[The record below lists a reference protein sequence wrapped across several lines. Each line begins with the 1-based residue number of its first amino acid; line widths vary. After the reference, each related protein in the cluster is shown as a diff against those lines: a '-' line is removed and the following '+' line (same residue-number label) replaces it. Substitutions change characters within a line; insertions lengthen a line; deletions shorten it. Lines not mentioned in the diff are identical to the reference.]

1 MSSLPTKLG
10 NTPSVM
16 IQGTG
21 SDVGKSLLVSG
32 LARALAIRGLNVYP
46 FKPQNMSNNAAICEG
61 GEIGRAQALQARA
74 AGVLPISDMNPI
86 LLKPQ
91 SEIGSQVIVR
101 GRVLCNAQ
109 AREYHSLKPTLL
121 PHVLDSFYSI
131 SSKADIVLVEGAG
144 STAEVNLREGD
155 LANMGFAEA
164 ADLPVVLVGDIER
177 GGVIASLVG
186 TFELLSDS
194 ERKRIKGLIVNKFRG
209 DTSLFDDAKTILENR
224 IKAPLLGV
232 VPWLSEAAILPE
244 EDSSSIDKKNKEYNK
259 PPNKNNLDPLHVMV
273 VRLSRIS
280 NFDDIDPLIA
290 EPDVKVSFLQPGQVI
305 PTNIDALIIPGSKAT
320 RADLK
325 DLRLEGWDTDII
337 AFARRGGIILGLCGG
352 FQILGKIIN
361 DEIGVE
367 GTPGT
372 EEGLGLL
379 NVSTRITEEK
389 TLLEVSGKHI
399 QTNTEI
405 QGYEMHMGQTDG
417 PDLER
422 PLCKL
427 STGKIDG
434 AISLSGN
441 ISGTYIHGIFQNDSF
456 RHAWLASLREEE
468 RANNILINWNNE
480 LEEALNGL
488 AKKIEGSI
496 DIDRIIEIAHAR

>member
-1 MSSLPTKLG
+1 
-10 NTPSVM
+10 
-16 IQGTG
+16 
-21 SDVGKSLLVSG
+21 
-32 LARALAIRGLNVYP
+32 
-46 FKPQNMSNNAAICEG
+46 
-61 GEIGRAQALQARA
+61 
-74 AGVLPISDMNPI
+74 
-86 LLKPQ
+86 
-91 SEIGSQVIVR
+91 
-101 GRVLCNAQ
+101 
-109 AREYHSLKPTLL
+109 
-121 PHVLDSFYSI
+121 
-131 SSKADIVLVEGAG
+131 
-144 STAEVNLREGD
+144 
-155 LANMGFAEA
+155 MGFAEA

-480 LEEALNGL
+480 VEEALNGL